1 MTLVPFPVF
10 WHNAHASLA
19 AVGTCRMYPETCL
32 QDDGKALYRTIFD
45 KNVEQAL
52 ETSDKQL
59 RKTYMKQGVA
69 MAKSL
74 LTETMKLD
82 VSIVDVQIVVS
93 AEDILKTDGCLAACF
108 LDAGCHAIVLDG
120 SDLEAMD
127 TAKIPRERLVAHFS
141 AVKPTLQEIEAA
153 SLLAS
158 TISVEYHISEN
169 NNKASADDLQALLIL
184 GEHVSNETS
193 IAVQVRA
200 EDCDASNAVEL
211 ASMIGELDGT
221 IALVDPTPT
230 QLGLCCAAC
239 MRTDRPDGLF
249 TTVVCTRAG
258 EALGLVYSSKV
269 RESAKLAVAADHSVT
284 TFCFCRNRLWLH
296 SSVVVVSTTLVLA
309 RDFGERVIR
318 LGTIKFCTDWMLIA
332 MVMPCALL

>member
-1 MTLVPFPVF
+1 MTSVPFPVF
-10 WHNAHASLA
+10 LHHAPVDADDGRAALA
-19 AVGTCRMYPETCL
+19 AVGTCRIYPETCL
-32 QDDGKALYRTIFD
+32 QDDGKALYRSIVD

-82 VSIVDVQIVVS
+82 VSIVDVQVVVS
-93 AEDILKTDGCLAACF
+93 SEDILKTDGCLAACF
-108 LDAGCHAIVLDG
+108 LDGGCHAIVLDG
-120 SDLEAMD
+120 KDLEAMD
-127 TAKIPRERLVAHFS
+127 AAKIPRERLVAHFS
-141 AVKPTLQEIEAA
+141 AVTPTLQEIQAA
-153 SLLAS
+153 SSLAS
-158 TISVEYHISEN
+158 TISVEYHISDNN
-169 NNKASADDLQALLIL
+169 NNKASVDDLQALLIL
-184 GEHVSNETS
+184 GEHDSNETN
-193 IAVQVRA
+193 IVVQVRP

-230 QLGLCCAAC
+230 QLGLCYAAR

-269 RESAKLAVAADHSVT
+269 RESAT
-284 TFCFCRNRLWLH
+284 
-296 SSVVVVSTTLVLA
+296 
-309 RDFGERVIR
+309 
-318 LGTIKFCTDWMLIA
+318 LIA
-332 MVMPCALL
+332 PRRCCSFCNNVLFVS

>member
-1 MTLVPFPVF
+1 MASQGDMSAPLTTMVARLMASCCCHCCLPDESRRRRTTSRRWRLVRSWPQNLNSQDQNLHRKRRTMTSVPFPVF
-10 WHNAHASLA
+10 LHNANASLA
-19 AVGTCRMYPETCL
+19 AVGTCRIYPETCL
-32 QDDGKALYRTIFD
+32 QDDGKALYRSIVD

-82 VSIVDVQIVVS
+82 VSIVDVQVIVS

-141 AVKPTLQEIEAA
+141 AMKPTSQEIKAA

-158 TISVEYHISEN
+158 TFSVEYHISEN
-169 NNKASADDLQALLIL
+169 NNKASVDDLQALLIL

-193 IAVQVRA
+193 IAVQVRP

-230 QLGLCCAAC
+230 QLGLCYAAC
-239 MRTDRPDGLF
+239 MKTDRPDGLF

-269 RESAKLAVAADHSVT
+269 RSKRE
-284 TFCFCRNRLWLH
+284 C
-296 SSVVVVSTTLVLA
+296 
-309 RDFGERVIR
+309 
-318 LGTIKFCTDWMLIA
+318 
-332 MVMPCALL
+332 